1 MTNMREKVWYFE
13 IVDDKNA
20 KPKPAYECCNT
31 KWSIKKKKTELQYS
45 FVFIWQYIIKKLKD
59 VGREDIA
66 NDKRRENDEKFH
78 TQDIK

>member
-1 MTNMREKVWYFE
+1 MTKMPSQSQLTSAATRNDQF
-13 IVDDKNA
+13 
-20 KPKPAYECCNT
+20 
-31 KWSIKKKKTELQYS
+31 KKKKTELQYS